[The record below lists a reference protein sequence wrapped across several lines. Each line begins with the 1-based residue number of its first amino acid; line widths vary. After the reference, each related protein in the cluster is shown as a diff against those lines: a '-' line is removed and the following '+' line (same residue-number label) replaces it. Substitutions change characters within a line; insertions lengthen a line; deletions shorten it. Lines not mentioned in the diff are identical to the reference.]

1 MILPVGR
8 YGGFKDS
15 ERQHIAQIQIGHVLA
30 LRDQCFVHLLL
41 ILCPGVEP
49 GQPCLHLLKLLVL
62 LADFTV
68 PLAHLCR
75 NTALLHG
82 ARFRAFVNHGNALLA
97 LPGIASMIDKAL
109 HKPCFPQRFIDG
121 VSSGRAP
128 DFSVSAV
135 IPVHGVFLVRFPAP
149 LLFGGDAVAVR
160 VEIVHQ
166 PALGCPAPV
175 LLQGAHGQHD
185 VNVGIAVALVVKG
198 HVGAHAL
205 IYKGFL
211 HKLADECDVLLVRQ
225 LGGKRQLHRAGQLGI
240 ALCFAPF
247 HAVPQHVA
255 VGVFRRRLFGQHDL
269 GVYHMTLAGVI
280 VGRAV
285 PRVFLPRCAD
295 VRRRSHSGTSLVPR
309 DDLDRAVK
317 EIQVFLLR
325 IGSRRS
331 RFVSW
336 GMGLPH
342 RGQSP
347 QQSRRA
353 HDIRAA

>member
-1 MILPVGR
+1 MIH
-8 YGGFKDS
+8 K
-15 ERQHIAQIQIGHVLA
+15 A
-30 LRDQCFVHLLL
+30 LR
-41 ILCPGVEP
+41 
-49 GQPCLHLLKLLVL
+49 KS
-62 LADFTV
+62 
-68 PLAHLCR
+68 R
-75 NTALLHG
+75 
-82 ARFRAFVNHGNALLA
+82 
-97 LPGIASMIDKAL
+97 
-109 HKPCFPQRFIDG
+109 FPQRFVDG
-121 VSSGRAP
+121 IGSRCAP

-135 IPVHGVFLVRFPAP
+135 IPVHRVHLVRFPAP
-149 LLFGGDAVAVR
+149 LLPGGDAIAVR
-160 VEIVHQ
+160 IEIVRES
-166 PALGCPAPV
+166 ALGCPAPV

-185 VNVGIAVALVVKG
+185 MNMRVAVPFIVKS

-205 IYKGFL
+205 IHKGFL

-225 LGGKRQLHRAGQLGI
+225 LGRKRQLHRAGQLGI

-317 EIQVFLLR
+317 EVQCILLFF
-325 IGSRRS
+325 GSIRS
-331 RFVSW
+331 CFVSW
-336 GMGLPH
+336 GMGLALS
-342 RGQSP
+342 RTESATAP
-347 QQSRRA
+347 QGAR
-353 HDIRAA
+353 HIRCRMRSCEA